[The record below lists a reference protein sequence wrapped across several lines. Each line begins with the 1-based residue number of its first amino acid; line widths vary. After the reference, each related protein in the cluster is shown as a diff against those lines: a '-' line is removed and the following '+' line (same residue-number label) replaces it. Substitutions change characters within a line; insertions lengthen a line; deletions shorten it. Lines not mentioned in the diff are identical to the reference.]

1 MWRKDAVMAAVGIDL
16 GTTNSVIAAM
26 VDGRP
31 TVLPHAGGARSTP
44 AVVGL
49 TERGERLVG
58 EPARRQEML
67 NPKGT
72 IYSAKRFT
80 GRRHDELASGMA
92 AVSADVVAGCNG
104 AARFGIRGRAYAPE
118 EVSALVLPTLPKAAA
133 AFLARHVTD
142 AVLRM
147 PLPFHDAQP
156 QAPEG

>member
-31 TVLPHAGGARSTP
+31 TVLPNAEGARSTP
-44 AVVGL
+44 SVVGL

-80 GRRHDELASGMA
+80 GRRHDEVASEMA
-92 AVSADVVAGCNG
+92 AVSADVVAVCNG
-104 AARFGIRGRAYAPE
+104 AARFEIRGRAYAPE
-118 EVSALVLPTLPKAAA
+118 EISALVLRKLAEDAAE
-133 AFLARHVTD
+133 FL
-142 AVLRM
+142 
-147 PLPFHDAQP
+147 
-156 QAPEG
+156 